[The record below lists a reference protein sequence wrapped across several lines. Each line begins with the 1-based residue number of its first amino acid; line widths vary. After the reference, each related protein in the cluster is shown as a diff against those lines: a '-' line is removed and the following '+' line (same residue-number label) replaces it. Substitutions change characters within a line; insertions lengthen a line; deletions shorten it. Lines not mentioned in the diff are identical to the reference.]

1 MPPTYAGDALTEE
14 EIQSIEAWI
23 SSGAPND

>member
-1 MPPTYAGDALTEE
+1 MPPTYAGEPLTED
-14 EIQSIEAWI
+14 EILAIEAWI